1 MAIAM
6 NLDSHFELRQSG
18 FSTAT
23 LSWFYSMR
31 LRIRLSGPNQKPAT
45 KLASYRAEVVLAR
58 RILALG
64 W

>member
-6 NLDSHFELRQSG
+6 NLDTHFELRQSG

-31 LRIRLSGPNQKPAT
+31 LRIVCRGSNL
-45 KLASYRAEVVLAR
+45 EHVLAFR
-58 RILALG
+58 HSEPHCGLHRILSV
-64 W
+64 